1 MHQQKVHVRR
11 IKVLQGIIQRSLNIL
26 RVVIAAPQLSRKENA
41 FPWNTALL
49 HASADLS
56 FDVVDTSSVDQPH
69 TESKSSTDGLLLSIG
84 ILKGTETYGGDPGS
98 SIQRK

>member
-1 MHQQKVHVRR
+1 LNHSWPAE
-11 IKVLQGIIQRSLNIL
+11 SLIEQHSMSLALEYIL